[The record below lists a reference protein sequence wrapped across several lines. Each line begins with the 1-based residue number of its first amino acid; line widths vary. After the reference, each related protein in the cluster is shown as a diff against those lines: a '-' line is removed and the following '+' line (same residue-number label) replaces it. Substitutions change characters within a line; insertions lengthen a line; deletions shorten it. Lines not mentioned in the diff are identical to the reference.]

1 MSDSI
6 IETLERR
13 NAIHRAVANA
23 FAPHVPFIA
32 RWCETYMNMYRCDVR
47 TALRE
52 AIKQWPCVAG
62 LWEVKGDEIDTLI
75 ARLPEGLR

>member
-23 FAPHVPFIA
+23 FAPQVPFLANWI
-32 RWCETYMNMYRCDVR
+32 ETYMNMMRVDMR
-47 TALRE
+47 TACRE
-52 AIKQWPCVAG
+52 AIKQWPCLAG
-62 LWEVKGDEIDTLI
+62 AWEYKEEDIATLI
-75 ARLPEGLR
+75 ARLPENLR